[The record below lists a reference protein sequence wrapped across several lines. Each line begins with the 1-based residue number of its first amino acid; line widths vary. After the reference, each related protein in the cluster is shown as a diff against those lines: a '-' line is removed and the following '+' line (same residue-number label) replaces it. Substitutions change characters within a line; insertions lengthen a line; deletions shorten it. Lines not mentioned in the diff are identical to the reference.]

1 MATDETVL
9 DNLSAAE
16 SSGDLG
22 YCGLTTPSPPA
33 SLEAQS
39 PGSVTTMDNNDD
51 DDSLG
56 YPRIAHVQSVN
67 IKVEPLDDNED
78 PEQVWKHLT
87 IIILPFWALTLSCS
101 SLKKVYFN

>member
-1 MATDETVL
+1 MVETDESVL
-9 DNLSAAE
+9 DDLSVAE

-22 YCGLTTPSPPA
+22 YSGLVTPSPPL
-33 SLEAQS
+33 SLDEHS
-39 PGSVTTMDNNDD
+39 PVSGTAMDNED

-78 PEQVWKHLT
+78 ADQVCIRLLIQ
-87 IIILPFWALTLSCS
+87 IIVMCHVFKCT
-101 SLKKVYFN
+101 